1 MKRLDRSRS
10 EQKTMRP
17 FGGSPALAC
26 FAPEAETLA
35 VRQPGRDASAQETSL

>member
-10 EQKTMRP
+10 EQKTVRP
-17 FGGSPALAC
+17 FGGVPTLAC
-26 FAPEAETLA
+26 FARGAETLA